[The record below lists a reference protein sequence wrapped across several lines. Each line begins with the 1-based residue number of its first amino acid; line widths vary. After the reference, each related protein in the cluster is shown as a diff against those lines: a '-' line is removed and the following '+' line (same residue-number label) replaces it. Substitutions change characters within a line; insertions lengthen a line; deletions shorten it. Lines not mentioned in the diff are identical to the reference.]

1 MEELFCPVKLDLL
14 MMGHLCPHLH
24 CHVYPQYQHDD
35 PRRLVDI
42 QEGDVGL
49 SQPDAR
55 ARVTQIRLQLGL
67 ADEGPAG
74 RG

>member
-1 MEELFCPVKLDLL
+1 
-14 MMGHLCPHLH
+14 
-24 CHVYPQYQHDD
+24 
-35 PRRLVDI
+35 VDI